1 MRGEK
6 AAQLFEQGYNCAQA
20 VSVAFCDL
28 TGLTEKQAAM
38 AASSF
43 GGGFGRQREVCGA
56 VSGMVLVLGMLEG
69 YYDPADAQGK
79 KDQYALVQK
88 LSDIFRQE
96 AGSIIC
102 REILDNP
109 STDPTPQTRSAQYY
123 AMRSCTRM
131 VYLAADIL
139 EKHLNHD
146 L

>member
-1 MRGEK
+1 MRGQK
-6 AAQLFEQGYNCAQA
+6 AAELFEQGYNCAQA
-20 VSVAFCDL
+20 VSVAYCDL

-69 YYDPADAQGK
+69 YFDPADNQGK
-79 KDQYALVQK
+79 MEQYALVQELCGK
-88 LSDIFRQE
+88 FKAE

-102 REILDNP
+102 RELLKDP
-109 STDPTPQTRSAQYY
+109 STDPVPQTRSPEYY
-123 AMRSCTRM
+123 AMRPCTRM

-139 EKHLNHD
+139 EEYLNCK
-146 L
+146 